1 VDEGR
6 IVEWVNSPI
15 SSHLHYP
22 KGLRDPPP
30 ILTGSW
36 HVAPYFSICGKKMSC
51 EKPERKHDHE
61 GLEESPIPGPQG
73 RFPDFS
79 PGQGTRGMKKDV
91 QENGLVPF

>member
-1 VDEGR
+1 
-6 IVEWVNSPI
+6 
-15 SSHLHYP
+15 
-22 KGLRDPPP
+22 
-30 ILTGSW
+30 
-36 HVAPYFSICGKKMSC
+36 MSC